1 MPGDCCSLLDKFD
14 NNYLCGFARRQDE
27 TRRIDTMMRL
37 SELKT
42 KAKSVRK
49 NQELELSERS
59 KITIFEKGL
68 EATALFQ
75 QLKVDRCSRCVV
87 EQLSTK
93 DVTPC
98 GLYNMWAWLV
108 ISAQA

>member
-1 MPGDCCSLLDKFD
+1 LDKFD

-59 KITIFEKGL
+59 EIVKSRFSRKGWKL
-68 EATALFQ
+68 
-75 QLKVDRCSRCVV
+75 
-87 EQLSTK
+87 QLSF
-93 DVTPC
+93 
-98 GLYNMWAWLV
+98 
-108 ISAQA
+108 SS